1 MTKQFAALFTTNF
14 LGTLND
20 NYQKMLALLFVTQWV
35 AGAAAQ
41 SIYVA
46 IAGAAIVIPYI
57 FCSPIANRLAEKYGK
72 RRVVIIAKWC
82 EIPIVS
88 IAACGFYI
96 HNLPLIISALL
107 LMGLQSSLYSPAKYG
122 LIREIG
128 GIDNVSN
135 GMGGMEAV
143 SFGGMLLGTVLASL
157 MIGTLDCTE
166 FECALLLFIFAF
178 IGLISAYLIR
188 VPAKQDVSTNA
199 ETPQEKQGIAN
210 SLNPFVYAKIAHQI
224 ARNHRGLNSIIY
236 VLSIF
241 WWFAAT
247 MQMGLLVFCKDEM
260 LLDDTIAGLMV
271 ALTAVGVSIGCVC
284 AGIIG
289 KKHFE
294 LGRVPLY
301 GILMS
306 GILLLMFFIVPMN
319 TWLYATILLLLSI
332 LGGFFKVPLDA
343 EIQRIV
349 KSDELNAILAYFNQ
363 ISFFAILIASI
374 TYSLISTF
382 FPQHAMFLMLA
393 IGLFVASIYIIF
405 TYRPLICYNVRK
417 FLHLRYKVKIV
428 GIEHLHNGR
437 THLILPNHQAIIDP
451 IILFAEFYDHKMY
464 PLVDGRFWHS
474 SAIVRHIL
482 DLLNAVCVP
491 DLAVS
496 HNEDEVNQVKS
507 LNSIVIDNLNQNN
520 DVIFYPSGHITTDGI
535 EHIGNRRLAYEVCT
549 EIMQRAQK
557 PQVEILSI
565 RISGLWGSIWS
576 RKNRKSSPA
585 LGTTLLKSIGLLFVV
600 RPRRQ
605 VYIHIQPITR
615 QVQQWLKAGN
625 RREFNQQLEDFYN
638 RP

>member
-1 MTKQFAALFTTNF
+1 MNKRFAALFITNF

-41 SIYVA
+41 SVYVA

-57 FCSPIANRLAEKYGK
+57 FCSPIANRLADRYGK
-72 RRVVIIAKWC
+72 RRVVIVAKWC

-88 IAACGFYI
+88 IATCGFYF
-96 HNLPLIISALL
+96 HNLPLIILALL

-128 GIDNVSN
+128 GVENVSN

-166 FECALLLFIFAF
+166 LECALLLLIFAAM
-178 IGLISAYLIR
+178 GLISAYLIR
-188 VPAKQDVSTNA
+188 VPESTNEDDA
-199 ETPQEKQGIAN
+199 PKPEQAHHN
-210 SLNPFVYAKIAHQI
+210 LARALNPFVYAKIAHQI

-236 VLSIF
+236 VLSVF

-260 LLDDTIAGLMV
+260 LLDDTWAGLMV
-271 ALTAVGVSIGCVC
+271 ALTAVGVSIGCVT
-284 AGIIG
+284 AGLIG

-301 GILMS
+301 GILMA
-306 GILLLMFFIVPMN
+306 GILLIMFLVVTMK
-319 TWLYATILLLLSI
+319 TWLFAIILLLLSA

-349 KSDELNAILAYFNQ
+349 RSDELNAILAYFNQ

-374 TYSLISTF
+374 TYSLISAF

-393 IGLFVASIYIIF
+393 IGLFAASIYIIF
-405 TYRPLICYNVRK
+405 TYRPLICFTVRT

-428 GIEHLHNGR
+428 GSEHLFNGR

-451 IILFAEFYDHKMY
+451 IIVFAEFYNHKMY
-464 PLVDGRFWHS
+464 PLVDGRFWKS
-474 SAIVRHIL
+474 SLTVRHIL

-491 DLAVS
+491 DLALS
-496 HNEDEVNQVKS
+496 HSEDEVNQVKS
-507 LNSIVIDNLNQNN
+507 LNSIVIDNLYQHN
-520 DVIFYPSGHITTDGI
+520 DVIFYPSGHITTDGM

-549 EIMQRAQK
+549 ELMEQQSEHKI
-557 PQVEILSI
+557 EILSI
-565 RISGLWGSIWS
+565 KISGLWGSIWS

-585 LGTTLLKSIGLLFVV
+585 LGATLLKSIGLLFIP
-600 RPRRQ
+600 RPRRE

-615 QVQQWLKAGN
+615 QIKEWTSTCN
-625 RREFNQQLEDFYN
+625 RHDFNRHLEDFYN
-638 RP
+638 NI